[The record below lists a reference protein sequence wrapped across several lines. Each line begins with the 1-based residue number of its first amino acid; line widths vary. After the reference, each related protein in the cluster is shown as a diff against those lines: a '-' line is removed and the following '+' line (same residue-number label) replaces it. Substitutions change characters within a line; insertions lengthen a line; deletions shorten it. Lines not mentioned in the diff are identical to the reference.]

1 MSIVRSDRSLYPCA
15 DYLLR
20 YGKAYGKGSCSKK
33 GRKININDT
42 EYQMDKS
49 CSLRCTAFYRIGNP
63 FVIPYMIFIF
73 ENILAVH
80 NEKI

>member
-1 MSIVRSDRSLYPCA
+1 
-15 DYLLR
+15 
-20 YGKAYGKGSCSKK
+20 
-33 GRKININDT
+33 
-42 EYQMDKS
+42 MDKS

-80 NEKI
+80 NEKQVCHKKRRIGALVWIVTN

>member
-1 MSIVRSDRSLYPCA
+1 
-15 DYLLR
+15 
-20 YGKAYGKGSCSKK
+20 
-33 GRKININDT
+33 
-42 EYQMDKS
+42 MDKS